1 MTESGT
7 ACAFPDRWNDGAQED
22 LVLDL
27 WYKNAVVY
35 CVDVDT
41 YMDSNG
47 DGVGD
52 FAGLADRLD
61 YLNGIGVT
69 CLWLLPF
76 YPTPD
81 RDNGYD
87 IMDFYNVAPQLGTL
101 GDFVDFTHQAA
112 ERGIRIIV
120 DLVVNHTSNRHPWF
134 QAARRDPNSKYR
146 DFYVWSKEKP
156 KDANTGMVFPG
167 VQKTTWTY
175 DKAAKAYYFHRF
187 YDYQPD
193 LNIANPL
200 VREEIQKIMGFWL
213 QLGVSG
219 FRMDAA
225 PFVIE
230 LKGIDGVKGVDPYS
244 YLDEMRTF
252 LSWRSGNAMM
262 LAEANL
268 EPDVVSTYFGDGN
281 RLQMLFNFWLNQRV
295 FLALATDCAEPIQ
308 RALTEL
314 PGIPPT
320 CQWANFLRNHD
331 EIDLGRLT
339 EEERAAVM
347 QEMGPEPEMQL
358 YGRGIRRRLAPML
371 GADSR
376 RLELA
381 YSLLFSLPGTPVL
394 WYGEEIGMGE
404 DLSLPERNSVR
415 TPMQWSAEEHGGF
428 SSASPDRYIRPIVS
442 EGGFAYKHVSVAHQR
457 RDPDSL
463 LNVIERLIRTRKECP
478 EIGSGQWHLLDSGA
492 PSVLAHCCESRGQS
506 ILVLH
511 NLSREP
517 AIARLDLAQFQCDH
531 LVDLLDD
538 SGSAPVEEGCFET
551 RIDGYG
557 YHWYRIGKA
566 SGVGSPT
573 DADVTGVAA
582 RPSRGRRTATKRPAR
597 TRRVR
602 AAR

>member
-1 MTESGT
+1 
-7 ACAFPDRWNDGAQED
+7 
-22 LVLDL
+22 VLDL
-27 WYKNAVVY
+27 WYKNAVIY

-41 YMDSNG
+41 FMDSNA
-47 DGVGD
+47 DGIGD

-87 IMDFYNVAPQLGTL
+87 IMDFYNVAPELGTL

-112 ERGIRIIV
+112 ERGIRVIV
-120 DLVVNHTSNRHPWF
+120 DLVVNHTSNQHPWF
-134 QAARRDPNSKYR
+134 QAARSDPDSIYR

-175 DKAAKAYYFHRF
+175 DKVAKAYYFHRF

-193 LNIANPL
+193 LNMANPI

-252 LSWRSGNAMM
+252 LTWRQGNAIM

-268 EPDVVSTYFGDGN
+268 EPKAVSTYFGDGN

-295 FLALATDCAEPIQ
+295 MLALATGTAEPIQ
-308 RALTEL
+308 RAMKEL
-314 PGIPPT
+314 PSIPQT

-339 EEERAAVM
+339 EDERAAVYA
-347 QEMGPEPEMQL
+347 EMGPEPEMQL
-358 YGRGIRRRLAPML
+358 YDRGIRRRLAPML
-371 GADSR
+371 GGDSR

-415 TPMQWSAEEHGGF
+415 TPMQWSGEEHGGF
-428 SSASPDRYIRPIVS
+428 SAAPPEKYIRPIVS
-442 EGGFAYKHVSVAHQR
+442 EGGFAFQHVNVADQR
-457 RDPDSL
+457 RDPSSL

-478 EIGSGQWHLLDSGA
+478 EIGLGDWSLLDAKS
-492 PSVLAHCCESRGQS
+492 PSVLAHCIAWRGQFV
-506 ILVLH
+506 LVLH
-511 NLSREP
+511 NLSSEP
-517 AIARLDLAQFQCDH
+517 AIATLDLAQYECDH
-531 LVDLLDD
+531 LVDLLSDE
-538 SGSAPVEEGCFET
+538 GPAPLDEGCFET
-551 RIDGYG
+551 RIQGYG
-557 YHWYRIGKA
+557 FHWYRIGKT
-566 SGVGSPT
+566 SGVGAST
-573 DADVTGVAA
+573 DADVPGVVA
-582 RPSRGRRTATKRPAR
+582 
-597 TRRVR
+597 R
-602 AAR
+602 AARGRTTKSTHPARVRRARATR

>member
-1 MTESGT
+1 
-7 ACAFPDRWNDGAQED
+7 
-22 LVLDL
+22 VLDL

-268 EPDVVSTYFGDGN
+268 EPDAVSTYFGDGN

-339 EEERAAVM
+339 EEGRAAVM
-347 QEMGPEPEMQL
+347 QALGPEPEMQL

-394 WYGEEIGMGE
+394 WYGEELGMGE

-428 SSASPDRYIRPIVS
+428 SSAPPDRYIRPIVT
-442 EGGFAYKHVSVAHQR
+442 EGGFAYKHVNVAHQR

-463 LNVIERLIRTRKECP
+463 LNVIERLIRNRKECP
-478 EIGSGQWHLLDSGA
+478 EIGLGQWHLLDSGA

-517 AIARLDLAQFQCDH
+517 AIARLDLTQFQCDH

-538 SGSAPVEEGCFET
+538 SGAAPVEKGCFET
-551 RIDGYG
+551 RVDGYG

-566 SGVGSPT
+566 SGVGAST
-573 DADVTGVAA
+573 DADVSRVAA
-582 RPSRGRRTATKRPAR
+582 RPSRGPRTATRRPAR
-597 TRRVR
+597 DGRAGATR
-602 AAR
+602 

>member
-1 MTESGT
+1 
-7 ACAFPDRWNDGAQED
+7 
-22 LVLDL
+22 VLDL

-47 DGVGD
+47 DGIGD

-112 ERGIRIIV
+112 ERGIRIII
-120 DLVVNHTSNRHPWF
+120 DLVVNHTSNQHPWF

-156 KDANTGMVFPG
+156 KDAHTGMVFPG

-175 DKAAKAYYFHRF
+175 DKVAKAYYFHRF

-230 LKGIDGVKGVDPYS
+230 LKGIDDVKGVDPYS
-244 YLDEMRTF
+244 YLDEMRAF
-252 LSWRSGNAMM
+252 LSWRRGDAMM

-268 EPDVVSTYFGDGN
+268 EPKAVSTYFGDGD

-295 FLALATDCAEPIQ
+295 FLALATESAEPIQ

-314 PGIPPT
+314 PPIPAT
-320 CQWANFLRNHD
+320 GQWANFLRNHD

-339 EEERAAVM
+339 DEERASVM

-442 EGGFAYKHVSVAHQR
+442 EGGFAYKHVNVANQR

-463 LNVIERLIRTRKECP
+463 MNVIERLIRLRKECP
-478 EIGSGQWHLLDSGA
+478 EIGLGQWHLLDSGA

-517 AIARLDLAQFQCDH
+517 AIARLDLAQYQCDH

-538 SGSAPVEEGCFET
+538 SGSAPVQEGCFET

-557 YHWYRIGKA
+557 YHWYRIGKM
-566 SGVGSPT
+566 SGVGSST
-573 DADVTGVAA
+573 DADVPGVSA

-597 TRRVR
+597 ARRAG